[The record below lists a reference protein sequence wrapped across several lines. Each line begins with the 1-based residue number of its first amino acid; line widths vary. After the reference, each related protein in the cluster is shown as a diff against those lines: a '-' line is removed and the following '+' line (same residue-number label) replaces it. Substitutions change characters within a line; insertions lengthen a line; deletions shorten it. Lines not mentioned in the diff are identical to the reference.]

1 MYAWR
6 EQARILFARG
16 ALGEAARRVAQA
28 AEENV
33 RVENKGFRVLPFQ
46 AEMFR
51 AEGSS
56 QRASDL
62 LAGAINEKGL
72 PSFIQGRVLVQRAN
86 AQLDLGR
93 TREAA
98 AFLAAAAPMH
108 RTRLDEAWSALVTAR
123 LRRLEGKPTE
133 ARLDAVRAVS
143 ISESNGFF
151 EPAVLGQLE
160 LGRAET
166 ALGMPGRPRLQKA
179 HARAAAAGYVP
190 LELEA
195 ELALG
200 QVEAAQGL
208 EVASRATLSSVLQ
221 ASKSRGFGRITSEAS
236 KSLKGL
242 SVRLASAR

>member
-1 MYAWR
+1 GGGGGGGGAGGAARAGAIPLRFDRPRPEVTTWLQRAVDAARRSGDTRMLADVLWDMAPLQLSQGHLAEAEAAAQEAESLDRPKPPEGRSRGALSRMYAWR

-56 QRASDL
+56 QRASDP

-98 AFLAAAAPMH
+98 AFLA
-108 RTRLDEAWSALVTAR
+108 
-123 LRRLEGKPTE
+123 
-133 ARLDAVRAVS
+133 
-143 ISESNGFF
+143 
-151 EPAVLGQLE
+151 
-160 LGRAET
+160 
-166 ALGMPGRPRLQKA
+166 
-179 HARAAAAGYVP
+179 
-190 LELEA
+190 
-195 ELALG
+195 
-200 QVEAAQGL
+200 
-208 EVASRATLSSVLQ
+208 
-221 ASKSRGFGRITSEAS
+221 
-236 KSLKGL
+236 
-242 SVRLASAR
+242 